1 MYIEAFA
8 LVKGKD
14 AHLDRGDVTTFE
26 ERATDATTTHSQTN
40 T

>member
-1 MYIEAFA
+1 MYEGE
-8 LVKGKD
+8 KE

>member
-1 MYIEAFA
+1 MYIEGFA
-8 LVKGKD
+8 LVEGND
-14 AHLDRGDVTTFE
+14 AHIDRGDVTTFE